1 MVSDQPPRQH
11 LLSSS
16 LLDTRQ
22 ELNRRLDSA
31 TSTIKSFHSNGFG
44 GVRQTSLYVSNS
56 ETPQPLDSQKESSL
70 SSFSHVSSYSLRRD
84 LIFS

>member
-1 MVSDQPPRQH
+1 MT
-11 LLSSS
+11 SS
-16 LLDTRQ
+16 LPSAHLFSDSRQ

-56 ETPQPLDSQKESSL
+56 ETSQQPFDTQKESSL
-70 SSFSHVSSYSLRRD
+70 SSFSHVNLHFLSS
-84 LIFS
+84 I